1 MSNMSSATTIGVPYI
16 ITTRQ
21 FPTDELELLETEL
34 TKSYEE
40 IASGVNSRTIGI
52 FNTFQ
57 MVTGDKYYS
66 IMNTS
71 PMNPIQFRQ
80 GYRKLFPFGAITA
93 GATLVIIHNI
103 VDITECV
110 HIYGNCITATP
121 DFRPIPY
128 SSVTAADDQIE
139 LNVTS
144 TQINII
150 NGSGAPNITSGTII
164 LEFLL
169 N

>member
-1 MSNMSSATTIGVPYI
+1 MNSSTTIGVPYI
-16 ITTRQ
+16 IATRQ
-21 FPTDELELLETEL
+21 FPTAEPQLLETEL

-40 IASGVNSRTIGI
+40 IASTINSRTIGI

-66 IMNTS
+66 TTNTS
-71 PMNPIQFRQ
+71 PMNPIQYRQ
-80 GYRKLFPFGAITA
+80 GYRQLFPFGAIAA
-93 GATLVIIHNI
+93 GATLVIVHNI
-103 VDITECV
+103 SGITECV

-150 NGSGAPNITSGTII
+150 NGSGAPAITSGTII
-164 LEFLL
+164 LEYLL